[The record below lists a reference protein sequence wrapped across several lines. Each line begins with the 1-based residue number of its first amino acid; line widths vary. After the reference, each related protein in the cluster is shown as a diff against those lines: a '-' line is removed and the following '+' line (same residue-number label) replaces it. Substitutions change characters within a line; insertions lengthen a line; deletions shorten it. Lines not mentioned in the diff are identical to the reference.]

1 MVSMDL
7 RTNVILLWL
16 SIAAIV
22 VTPVTTS
29 HANERA
35 RAETT
40 KVVTQVKIKSPKSP
54 SELVEGYVIAE
65 GHDGGCLLQE
75 ATGRLRVLV
84 AKESLSTKMTS
95 DPFIPASMDQ
105 MSKAMLAELPKGFKT
120 TATKHYLVCYNTS
133 DAYAKWNAS
142 LYERLFRG
150 FYTYWKQRG
159 VELHEPE
166 FPLVAVVFE
175 TRDGYLAYAKG
186 EEIANAENMIGY
198 YNLLSNRMAGYD
210 LTGIEGLIPP
220 GKNVST
226 SDLVNHILAQPTA
239 ERSVATVV
247 HEAVHQLAYNS
258 GLQTRLCDNPIAIS
272 EGLAMYF
279 ESPDFSSTSGWGG
292 IGKLNRY
299 NFAVFRNSFPARQPS
314 SIIKL
319 LQDDSRFHDSAT
331 ASVAY
336 GESWAL
342 TYFLMKARSKE
353 FAAYLT
359 ELSQRP
365 PLQPTD
371 SKRRMADFRKHFG
384 EDLDKLDREFIKFM
398 SRL

>member
-1 MVSMDL
+1 M
-7 RTNVILLWL
+7 
-16 SIAAIV
+16 
-22 VTPVTTS
+22 
-29 HANERA
+29 
-35 RAETT
+35 
-40 KVVTQVKIKSPKSP
+40 KSPKS
-54 SELVEGYVIAE
+54 SAESIDGYVIAE
-65 GHDGGCLLQE
+65 GQDGGCLLLE
-75 ATGRLRVLV
+75 ATGRQRVVV
-84 AKESLSTKMTS
+84 AKETLSMKTTS
-95 DPFIPASMDQ
+95 DPFVPLTMEQ
-105 MSKAMLAELPKGFKT
+105 MSTTLLAELPKGFRT
-120 TATKHYLVCYNTS
+120 TSTKHYLVCYNTTE
-133 DAYAKWNAS
+133 AYAKWNAS

-150 FYTYWKQRG
+150 FYTYWKRLG
-159 VELHEPE
+159 VDLHEPE

-175 TRDGYLAYAKG
+175 TRDGYLTYAKG

-198 YNLLSNRMAGYD
+198 YNLLSNRIAGYD

-258 GLQTRLCDNPIAIS
+258 GLQKRLNDNPIAIS
-272 EGLAMYF
+272 EGLAMFF
-279 ESPDFSSTSGWGG
+279 ESPDFSSASGWGG
-292 IGKLNRY
+292 IGKINRY
-299 NFAVFRNSFPARQPS
+299 NYSVFRNSFPARKPNS
-314 SIIKL
+314 LIKL

-331 ASVAY
+331 ASIAY

-342 TYFLMKARSKE
+342 TYFLLKTRSKE

-371 SKRRMADFRKHFG
+371 AKRRIADFRKHFG
-384 EDLDKLDREFIKFM
+384 EDLEKLDREFIKYM
-398 SRL
+398 SKL